1 MIYAGFSSSL
11 LIHYFSSN
19 DRMELDSFFR
29 CLIKYLYINCINN
42 HKLISDRLYRKYIAK
57 ENIKDLCL
65 LLDSIKI
72 GFIGY
77 LNSNS
82 NSKFETYREY
92 FRALNKI
99 SLDSLEL
106 LELGEDD
113 VKIQIHLM
121 LPYCIEEKK
130 LPESFLD
137 NLPNNA
143 KPFWLREISMKEYVK
158 KYST

>member
-1 MIYAGFSSSL
+1 M
-11 LIHYFSSN
+11 
-19 DRMELDSFFR
+19 
-29 CLIKYLYINCINN
+29 
-42 HKLISDRLYRKYIAK
+42 ISDRLYRKYIAK

-82 NSKFETYREY
+82 KFETYREY

-113 VKIQIHLM
+113 VKIQH
-121 LPYCIEEKK
+121 
-130 LPESFLD
+130 
-137 NLPNNA
+137 
-143 KPFWLREISMKEYVK
+143 PFDATLLYRGKETSRVV
-158 KYST
+158 S